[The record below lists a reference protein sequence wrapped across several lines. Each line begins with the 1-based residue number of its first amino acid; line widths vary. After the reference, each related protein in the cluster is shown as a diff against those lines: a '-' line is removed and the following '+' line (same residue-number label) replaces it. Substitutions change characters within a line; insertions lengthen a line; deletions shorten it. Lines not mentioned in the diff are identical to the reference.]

1 VASILRCAPPGE
13 VPSRK
18 VLLMT
23 NHTTRRVRLITCG
36 IVLAVAFTITPR
48 LWAQA
53 DGVTPPAVP
62 PNIQVPAGSKA
73 FLAAHAVGTQDYICL
88 PTGTG
93 FTWTF
98 FAPQAT
104 LFTDDDRQV
113 ITHFLSPDP
122 FESGMPRPT
131 WQDSRDTSTVRG
143 KAVASSSDPAFVA
156 RDAIPWLLI
165 EVTGARDGPTHGQAL
180 TKTTFVQRVNT
191 VAGIAPSTGCALST
205 DVGKSALVAYK
216 ADYFFYTQ
224 AKE

>member
-1 VASILRCAPPGE
+1 MRNCHVRE
-13 VPSRK
+13 
-18 VLLMT
+18 
-23 NHTTRRVRLITCG
+23 NHTTRRVRLMTCV
-36 IVLAVAFTITPR
+36 IVLAVTFTATPP

-53 DGVTPPAVP
+53 DRVTPPAVP
-62 PNIQVPAGSKA
+62 ANIQVPAGSKP
-73 FLAAHAVGTQDYICL
+73 FLAGHAVGTQDYICL
-88 PTGTG
+88 PSGTG
-93 FTWTF
+93 FAWTF

-122 FESGMPRPT
+122 SESGVPRPT

-143 KAVASSSDPAFVA
+143 KVMASSSDPAFVA
-156 RDAIPWLLI
+156 RDAIPWLLL
-165 EVTGARDGPTHGQAL
+165 EVTGAQDGPTHGHTL

-191 VAGIAPSTGCALST
+191 FAGIAPSTGCALST

-216 ADYFFYTQ
+216 ADYFFYTH